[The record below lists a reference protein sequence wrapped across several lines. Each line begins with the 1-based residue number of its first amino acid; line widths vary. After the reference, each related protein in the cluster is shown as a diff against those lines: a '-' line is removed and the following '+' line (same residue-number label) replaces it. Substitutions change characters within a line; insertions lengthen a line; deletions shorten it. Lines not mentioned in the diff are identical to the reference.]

1 MDRMPKCGRLA
12 EGKLLCNNVLTCG
25 GANQLK
31 SSGKG
36 RFDHLACINAP
47 LRFSQVE

>member
-1 MDRMPKCGRLA
+1 M
-12 EGKLLCNNVLTCG
+12 EWVLTCG

-36 RFDHLACINAP
+36 GFYHLARIDTP
-47 LRFSQVE
+47 LCFAQVK